1 MTNMVKSLAL
11 CIFLVL
17 AMGVSSLA
25 HAQDYPL
32 IPEITPVDR
41 FTPDIEAF
49 QILYA
54 PHMIVLTSEA
64 SQRLDRLAVRLKGT
78 RDKISIIA
86 YSGDAQLLT
95 HEAVKL
101 SFKRALLIR
110 ILLLDQGVEPEQ
122 IELRALSHATD
133 GRTPY
138 RVGIAPVSRLAACAV
153 WSWPASIEIRTPN
166 GGKGCIIPRWWCR
179 V

>member
-1 MTNMVKSLAL
+1 MTSMVKSLVL

-17 AMGVSSLA
+17 ATGVSSPA
-25 HAQDYPL
+25 HAQENSL
-32 IPEITPVDR
+32 IPEITLVDR
-41 FTPDIEAF
+41 FAPDIEAF
-49 QILYA
+49 QILYE

-64 SQRLDRLAVRLKGT
+64 SRRLDRLAVRLKGT

-122 IELRALSHATD
+122 IELRALSQATD
-133 GRTPY
+133 GGPPD
-138 RVGIAPVSRLAACAV
+138 RVDIAPVSR
-153 WSWPASIEIRTPN
+153 
-166 GGKGCIIPRWWCR
+166 
-179 V
+179 